1 MFKGVLDFFESAG
14 NMIVVM
20 NHYSSIR
27 DLSVVVHNNLLAT
40 RRNKATD
47 DARIALL
54 DSLESEMN
62 ARVDVACHPTSAS
75 KKKVLVAATKA
86 VLSCSRYYFARKE
99 IDDTLAPTF
108 WVKE

>member
-1 MFKGVLDFFESAG
+1 MFEQVLDNPETAD
-14 NMIVVM
+14 IILIDM
-20 NHYSSIR
+20 NNYSSIR
-27 DLSVVVHNNLLAT
+27 NLSIVVHNNLLAT

-62 ARVDVACHPTSAS
+62 ARVDVACHPSSAS
-75 KKKVLVAATKA
+75 KKKVLTAATKA